1 MSEKMILTIAVI
13 GGTGK
18 LGPGLAKRWAQA
30 GYRVLIGSRETEK
43 AERIASE
50 INEELSMD
58 GIVGYQNQEAAK
70 QADIVVLTVKYT
82 AHEAVV
88 ESLKDVVGEK
98 IVVDTTARI
107 DFKAP
112 VPPTQPSAARIAQ
125 ETFGASTKVV
135 AAFQTVP
142 AHRLKADASE
152 PLDLDVLVCSDHMDA
167 VEEVIK
173 LARSA
178 GLRGYYAG
186 GLENAIVIEGLTSI
200 LISMNNH
207 YDSKTAAIAVRG
219 LAV

>member
-1 MSEKMILTIAVI
+1 MAEKMILTIAVI

-30 GYRVLIGSRETEK
+30 GYRVLIGSREAEK
-43 AERIASE
+43 AERIAAE
-50 INEELSMD
+50 INKELSIE
-58 GIVGYQNQEAAK
+58 GVVGLQNQDAAK

-82 AHEAVV
+82 AHEAVI
-88 ESLKDVVGEK
+88 ESLKEVVSDK

-112 VPPTQPSAARIAQ
+112 TPPSAPSAAHMAQ
-125 ETFGASTKVV
+125 SALGPSARVV

-142 AHRLKADASE
+142 AHRLKGEASE
-152 PLDLDVLVCSDHMDA
+152 PLDLDVLICADDMPA

-173 LARSA
+173 LARA
-178 GLRGYYAG
+178 ACLHGYYAG

-200 LISMNNH
+200 LISMNQH
-207 YDSKTAAIAVRG
+207 YDSKTAAFAVRG